1 MKFSFNELHSKCHL
15 GCHFEWNGD
24 GGFCYGNICRS
35 PMAEFV
41 FKDMVAK
48 VGLSPSFEIASAA
61 TSRVRSDFREAVVLR
76 PLFCIVMHPEEAA
89 GGRL

>member
-1 MKFSFNELHSKCHL
+1 MIRVLFVCH
-15 GCHFEWNGD
+15 GR
-24 GGFCYGNICRS
+24 ICRS